1 MGLRMWW
8 CAVVDC
14 RFLGPRTFKTIQPDY
29 KQQEQC
35 QIMPYGKVLVAQG
48 GGPTAVI
55 NQSMAGVVLEA
66 RKFRNVELVYGAY
79 HGVSGIV
86 QEEFLDLTQETSHNI
101 EMVADTPASALG
113 STRDKPDLRY
123 CQEIFKVLKA
133 HGIGYF
139 FYIGG
144 NDSSDTVRI
153 VSEEAKRADYPLRCI
168 HIPKTIDNDLV
179 GNDHTPGFP
188 SAARFVV
195 QAFMGANLDNAAL
208 PGVYLAVVMGR
219 HAGFLTAASALGK
232 KFPDDGP
239 HLIYIPERTFSLE
252 TFLAEVK
259 ATYEKYGRCVIAASE
274 GIHDSQGNP
283 IITQLARQVEHDA
296 HGNVQLSGTG
306 ALADLLCDEIKRNL
320 KIKRVR
326 GDTFG
331 YLQRSFVG
339 CVSDVDQREARE
351 VGEKAMQYAMWGDRD
366 GSVAIKRTGFYSVDY
381 QLVPLDT
388 VAGKTRVMED
398 EFIAASGTDVTDAY
412 RLYLRPL
419 LGSGMPDAYR
429 LRLNRVAKILNGAK

>member
-1 MGLRMWW
+1 
-8 CAVVDC
+8 
-14 RFLGPRTFKTIQPDY
+14 
-29 KQQEQC
+29 
-35 QIMPYGKVLVAQG
+35 MPHGKVLVAQG

-86 QEEFLDLTQETSHNI
+86 EEEFLDLTQETSHNI
-101 EMVADTPASALG
+101 EMVADTPSSALG

-123 CQEIFKVLKA
+123 CHEIFKVLQA

-153 VSEEAKRADYPLRCI
+153 VSEEAKHANYALRCI

-239 HLIYIPERTFSLE
+239 HLIYIPERTFSLDR
-252 TFLAEVK
+252 FLADVK
-259 ATYEKYGRCVIAASE
+259 ATYDKYGRCVIAASE
-274 GIHDSQGNP
+274 GIHDGQGNP
-283 IITQLARQVEHDA
+283 IITQLTRQVERDA

-320 KIKRVR
+320 RIKRVR

-331 YLQRSFVG
+331 YVQRSFMG

-351 VGEKAMQYAMWGDRD
+351 VGEKAVQYAMWGDRD

-381 QLVPLDT
+381 QLVALES

-398 EFIAASGTDVTDAY
+398 EFIASGGTDVTDAF

-429 LRLNRVAKILNGAK
+429 LRLNRVDKILNPAK